1 MQKFDLAVLQREPS
15 LGAVGILSPNE
26 MLMRSPV
33 VSLQDAAA
41 LTCFRS
47 VSRRMRGNRCRY
59 LNSLIDEIYTVYISG
74 GGGYNMCL
82 IVLNYKFYTLIEV
95 NFSLIC

>member
-47 VSRRMRGNRCRY
+47 VSRGMRLRQQVQIFQFFNIR
-59 LNSLIDEIYTVYISG
+59 NIYCIYMAFFLG
-74 GGGYNMCL
+74 GGFT
-82 IVLNYKFYTLIEV
+82 IFT
-95 NFSLIC
+95 